1 MKGQIGKARLVK
13 PDWQG
18 QIGKDWCLADLEA
31 WFWVKDLFAD
41 RTKQFFS
48 GRKQIIHLE
57 IK

>member
-1 MKGQIGKARLVK
+1 MKGQIGK
-13 PDWQG
+13 G
-18 QIGKDWCLADLEA
+18 WCLADLEA